1 MADSKLSELSS
12 ATGVGPTDLLYVVQN
27 GVSKKISVSSLANS
41 LSTANTLKLV
51 LPVHASTSTAVQ
63 TTGSTII
70 NSALNKI
77 QWYDGTTWQTI

>member
-1 MADSKLSELSS
+1 MSDAKLSELST
-12 ATGVGPTDLLYVVQN
+12 ATGASPSDLLYVVQA
-27 GVSKKISVSSLANS
+27 GVSKKISVSSLADS

-51 LPVHASTSTAVQ
+51 LPVYAGTSTAVQ

-77 QWYDGTTWQTI
+77 QWYDGTSWRTI

>member
-1 MADSKLSELSS
+1 MADAKLSELGT
-12 ATGVGPTDLLYVVQN
+12 ATGASPSDLLYVVQS

-77 QWYDGTTWQTI
+77 QWWDGTTWQTI

>member
-1 MADSKLSELSS
+1 MSDAKVSELSS
-12 ATGVGPTDLLYVVQN
+12 ATGVGPTDLLYVVQA
-27 GVSKKISVSSLANS
+27 GVSKKLSVSSLANS